1 MAYGDVSF
9 GRGQTMREPTDCTG
23 DLLRS
28 TVDSAWGIYTAADS
42 LTGSIKTQTFMRL
55 FLIKEGYYVD

>member
-1 MAYGDVSF
+1 MAYGDASF
-9 GRGQTMREPTDCTG
+9 GRGQTMREPTDCIG

-28 TVDSAWGIYTAADS
+28 TADSVWDIYTAADS
-42 LTGSIKTQTFMRL
+42 LTGSTKIQIFMRL